1 MVVSDDIHV
10 MLLVEDR
17 FQEFTPKRICDTT
30 THIEAML
37 GLSADSRDE
46 VDEIVDKAL
55 AAGAEPAGEPQDLGF
70 MYGRSFQDPDG
81 HVWEYSW
88 MDPSA
93 LQG

>member
-1 MVVSDDIHV
+1 
-10 MLLVEDR
+10 MLLVENR

-55 AAGAEPAGEPQDLGF
+55 AAGAEPAGETQDLGV
-70 MYGRSFQDPDG
+70 MDGRSFQDPDG

-93 LQG
+93 LQGEPVPVTA